1 MYLEHYGL
9 SEAPFRITP
18 HTDFFFTGANRGATL
33 EALLYAIIHDE
44 GIVKVSGEVGSG
56 KTMLCRVLLERL
68 PENVVTIYLA
78 NPSLSREDILFA
90 LADELDIAVPEHSRA
105 STVMRALQDKLVSL
119 YAAGKQVVVLIDEAH
134 AMPNETLEEIRLLS
148 NLESNRHKLL
158 QLVLFGQPEINA
170 ALARSDMRQ
179 LRERITHN
187 FGLEPLVR
195 DDIAQYLDFRMRA
208 GGYRGPNIFAPA
220 AIKLITEASQGL
232 TRRINILADKALLAA
247 FAAGGHQVG
256 AKEVRAAIRDSEFA
270 TLHTKG
276 PGLRPWHALFW
287 AGGGAM
293 VMLAIV
299 GAWRLAEPPAATPT
313 PASLPPLTQSAT
325 ATTSEVIQQQQTI
338 QLDMPL
344 AQPPLQPVSR
354 QPAETSPTARNTPK
368 TENPSPPS
376 VSPPGTLPPRLEKS
390 LAESQPWLDSA
401 PQHKWFLQLLTTVAI
416 HPELVEAFLVRAHNA
431 GADMDKLR
439 VFHSSL
445 SGTARYGVIY
455 GDYAT
460 RLDAVNE
467 LKNLPP
473 ALRSHNPYAR
483 QVIQLR

>member
-33 EALLYAIIHDE
+33 EALLYAITHDE

-56 KTMLCRVLLERL
+56 KTMLCRVLMERL
-68 PENVVTIYLA
+68 PEHVVTIYLA
-78 NPSLSREDILFA
+78 NPSLSRADILYA
-90 LADELDIAVPEHSRA
+90 LADELAIAIPEQSRA
-105 STVMRALQDKLVSL
+105 NAVMRALQEKLVSL

-158 QLVLFGQPEINA
+158 QLVLFGQPEINE

-195 DDIAQYLDFRMRA
+195 DDIAQYMDFRMRA
-208 GGYRGPNIFAPA
+208 GGYRGPGIFTPA
-220 AIKLITEASQGL
+220 AIKLITDASQGL

-247 FAAGGHQVG
+247 FAAGGHQIG
-256 AKEVRAAIRDSEFA
+256 AKEAKAAIRDSEFA
-270 TLHTKG
+270 TFHAKG
-276 PGLRPWHALFW
+276 SGLRPLHALLW
-287 AGGGAM
+287 AGGGAI

-299 GAWRLAEPPAATPT
+299 GAWRLVDLPAAIIPPT
-313 PASLPPLTQSAT
+313 TLPPVAQVDTSSAGDQLPQPNQL
-325 ATTSEVIQQQQTI
+325 AMPIAQT
-338 QLDMPL
+338 PSRS
-344 AQPPLQPVSR
+344 VS
-354 QPAETSPTARNTPK
+354 Q
-368 TENPSPPS
+368 
-376 VSPPGTLPPRLEKS
+376 SPPGGTPPERKMSKPDAPTPPPVSPGGLPPRLEDF

-401 PQHKWFLQLLTTVAI
+401 PQHKWFLQLLRTVAT

-431 GADMDKLR
+431 GVDMGKVR
-439 VFHSSL
+439 VYRSSL

-455 GDYAT
+455 GEYAS
-460 RLDAVNE
+460 RKAALDDLAS
-467 LKNLPP
+467 LPQDIKT
-473 ALRSHNPYAR
+473 HHPYTR
-483 QVIQLR
+483 QVAQLR